1 MEAAKEEEQ
10 RARVSGEPCEGT
22 GHNWWEAAPLS
33 LPGLSP
39 QIRTPTVILGSLYSI
54 FIQQKLSTHTQYIPE
69 H

>member
-54 FIQQKLSTHTQYIPE
+54 LI
-69 H
+69 